1 MEKARG
7 VIAFDIGGTGVKWAV
22 FNPEDD
28 QIMDRGRF
36 DTNRESGQD
45 VLDQMEGIIR
55 EIMKHF
61 ELEGI
66 AFSTPGSVE
75 TESGTILS
83 GCIIEGFNGLSLK
96 KHFEDLIGLPVVVEN
111 DANSATYA
119 EYALGAGR
127 GSKNLAVVT
136 LGTGVGG
143 GIVIDGKL
151 LRGTHSLG
159 GEFGFMFVNGIRD
172 GKPEENIFSNDA
184 STRALEEKAE
194 KAFGRK
200 VNGIELF
207 SLAEQGDATA
217 VKVLNEFY
225 RNLAMGL
232 YNICYTIAPDTV
244 LIGGAISQQ
253 PALID
258 AVKREISALTPS
270 FSVDLTDLIRF
281 DRCQYLNDAGLI
293 GAYALSRSQKKS

>member
-1 MEKARG
+1 MMDRAKG
-7 VIAFDIGGTGVKWAV
+7 IMAFDIGGTGVKWAV
-22 FNPEDD
+22 FNSEDD
-28 QIMDRGRF
+28 QMMDRGRF
-36 DTNRESGQD
+36 ATNRESGQD
-45 VLDQMEGIIR
+45 VLDQMEKITR
-55 EIMKHF
+55 EIAEHYD
-61 ELEGI
+61 LRGI

-75 TESGTILS
+75 TDTGTILS

-96 KHFEDLIGLPVVVEN
+96 KYFEDRFSVPVVVEN
-111 DANSATYA
+111 DANSATFA
-119 EYALGAGR
+119 EYALGAGKD
-127 GSKNLAVVT
+127 SKILAVVT

-151 LRGTHSLG
+151 LRGTHALG
-159 GEFGFMFVNGIRD
+159 GEFGFMFVNGIRE

-184 STRALEEKAE
+184 STRALEEKA
-194 KAFGRK
+194 KRTFGRK
-200 VNGIELF
+200 VDGIELF
-207 SLAEQGDATA
+207 ALAEEGDETA
-217 VKVLNEFY
+217 CSVLDEFY

-258 AVKREISALTPS
+258 EVRRRISALTPS

-281 DRCQYLNDAGLI
+281 DRCQYLDDAGLI
-293 GAYALSRSQKKS
+293 GAYALLRSQA